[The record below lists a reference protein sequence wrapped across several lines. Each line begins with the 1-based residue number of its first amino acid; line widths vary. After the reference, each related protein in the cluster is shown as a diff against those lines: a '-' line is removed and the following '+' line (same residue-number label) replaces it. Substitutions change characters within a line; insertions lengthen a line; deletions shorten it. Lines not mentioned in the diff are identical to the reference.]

1 MVSEAKPIE
10 YSELEIGY
18 HGVPLAGPFTGTLK
32 SGRVHLLSGP
42 NGSGKTTLLRTLLG
56 LLPAVRGG
64 VRNGDQSASYVP
76 QIGTLDPGF
85 PVSCREVVATG
96 LPMGTRRSQRGML
109 AAQAL
114 EVMKLG
120 SYLHRPF
127 AQLSGGQ
134 RQRVLIARALCADAQ
149 IIALDEPTAGVDA
162 ESSALVWQAVRK
174 LADQGRTVLAVT
186 HDLFRAP
193 EFSDVVLVLDQ
204 GRLEERAPRS
214 LNPKGSTP

>member
-1 MVSEAKPIE
+1 MASIGEPIE

-32 SGRVHLLSGP
+32 PGRVHLLSGP

-56 LLPAVRGG
+56 LLPVVRGG

-76 QIGTLDPGF
+76 QIGTLDAGF

-96 LPMGTRRSQRGML
+96 LPMGTGRSQRGML